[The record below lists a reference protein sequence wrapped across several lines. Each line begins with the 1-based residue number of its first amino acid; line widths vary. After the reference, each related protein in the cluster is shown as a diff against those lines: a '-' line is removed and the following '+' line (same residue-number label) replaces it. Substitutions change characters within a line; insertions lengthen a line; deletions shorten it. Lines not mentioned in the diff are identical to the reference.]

1 MIEMELEKERVE
13 RVHLQGLGEDWILAI
28 VDGRFDRLEQFCQ
41 PDVTSRLLT
50 PKRFINFDKAVD
62 LAAKYADW
70 FGDCADIQVEASRVE
85 QVGRRLGIFYRFL
98 LLKEGDWHRIE
109 QQAYCTL
116 RDGRVEQLHLLCSGF
131 QLAGIGGEAAPA
143 EAHESGKHGRAH
155 DALLEFHSEGQDA
168 VSTCAL
174 LTPAIKAKLR
184 EMQSGQVLEVDVDD
198 PSAKGDVEAWSRL
211 SGNPLLEVIDERPAL
226 RFFVQKK

>member
-1 MIEMELEKERVE
+1 MIEMEMEKERVE
-13 RVHLQGLGEDWILAI
+13 RVRLQRLGEAWIQAI
-28 VDGRFDRLEQFCQ
+28 VEGRLDRLEQFCQ

-50 PKRFINFDKAVD
+50 PKRFINFDKAAD
-62 LAAKYADW
+62 LAAKYGDW
-70 FGDCADIQVEASRVE
+70 FGDCADIQMEGSRVE
-85 QVGRRLGIFYRFL
+85 RVGQRLGIFYRL
-98 LLKEGDWHRIE
+98 LLRKEGDWHRIE
-109 QQAYCTL
+109 QQVYCTL

-131 QLAGIGGEAAPA
+131 QLAGMGDEAAPG
-143 EAHESGKHGRAH
+143 EAHEREEHGRAH
-155 DALLEFHSEGQDA
+155 DALLEFHSEAPDTG
-168 VSTCAL
+168 STCAL

-184 EMQSGQVLEVDVDD
+184 EMQSGQVLEVRVDD